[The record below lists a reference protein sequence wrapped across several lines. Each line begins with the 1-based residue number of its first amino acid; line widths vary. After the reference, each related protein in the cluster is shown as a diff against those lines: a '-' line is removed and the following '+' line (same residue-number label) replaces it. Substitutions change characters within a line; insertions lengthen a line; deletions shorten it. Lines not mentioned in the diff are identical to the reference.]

1 MACIGHSG
9 SDRANR
15 SAARHEP
22 KIAFVRPKA
31 GGKRDG
37 KKDGL
42 QMKEYEFEVDVV
54 AVVRVKAPDEEA
66 ARKVVPTVLGAPSS
80 VEIRQAN
87 EKHASLGVK
96 ATVTEVEFTPDRMSR
111 SIKRLMAKR
120 NSNDVHT
127 HHTTKSRGDF

>member
-1 MACIGHSG
+1 MRTAKKYIGSG

-96 ATVTEVEFTPDRMSR
+96 ATVTEVEFTPDKNVALHKAADGKTKQRRR
-111 SIKRLMAKR
+111 SHPPH
-120 NSNDVHT
+120 N
-127 HHTTKSRGDF
+127 

>member
-1 MACIGHSG
+1 MRTAKKHIGSG

-96 ATVTEVEFTPDRMSR
+96 ATVTEVEFTPDKNVALHKAADGKTKQQRR
-111 SIKRLMAKR
+111 SHPPH
-120 NSNDVHT
+120 N
-127 HHTTKSRGDF
+127 